1 MTQDGT
7 GRMREYKHKASRLHP
22 SPSHPHIPEK
32 RGGRERPAAPAPPT
46 QHFCAVLS
54 GEKEREKKLKSP
66 FLFCSRFLFA
76 NLLFCPELELLK
88 SLVLGTH

>member
-32 RGGRERPAAPAPPT
+32 RGGREQPAAPAPPT

-66 FLFCSRFLFA
+66 FLFCSPFLFA